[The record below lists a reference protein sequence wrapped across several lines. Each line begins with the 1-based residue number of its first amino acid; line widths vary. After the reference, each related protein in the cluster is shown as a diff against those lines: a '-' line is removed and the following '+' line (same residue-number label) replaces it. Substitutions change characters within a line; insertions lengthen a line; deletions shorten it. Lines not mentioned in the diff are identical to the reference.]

1 MIFVLATNFTPIAKL
16 YENGS
21 GILPFIHYLVSVGLI
36 EEVGK
41 YLGFKTTKSKTKTEI
56 FTNMIY
62 VSLFFTIYEDLMYI
76 GNATYSLNVS
86 LHRAL
91 TPLHLFFNLIMAH
104 YLIKAHEAKQNNN
117 KNKSIILE
125 ITAIAIPII
134 IHGLNDFLITQLKGA
149 TFYPL
154 LFIISYI
161 PLIIYLL
168 KIKNEKTE
176 EIQISKS
183 DKLIKIFKIFLVS
196 FFSILPLMS
205 ISNNTKINTSKLID
219 NSIEITVNSSREE
232 VIDDIIENKQNYV
245 IVNITLKNTTSQ
257 DFSFDNLSFY
267 LIDNTDINIPK
278 SYNKI
283 DINLENPIKANDTV
297 TGELY
302 FKTKY

>member
-1 MIFVLATNFTPIAKL
+1 
-16 YENGS
+16 
-21 GILPFIHYLVSVGLI
+21 
-36 EEVGK
+36 
-41 YLGFKTTKSKTKTEI
+41 
-56 FTNMIY
+56 
-62 VSLFFTIYEDLMYI
+62 
-76 GNATYSLNVS
+76 
-86 LHRAL
+86 
-91 TPLHLFFNLIMAH
+91 
-104 YLIKAHEAKQNNN
+104 
-117 KNKSIILE
+117 
-125 ITAIAIPII
+125 
-134 IHGLNDFLITQLKGA
+134 
-149 TFYPL
+149 
-154 LFIISYI
+154 
-161 PLIIYLL
+161 
-168 KIKNEKTE
+168 
-176 EIQISKS
+176 
-183 DKLIKIFKIFLVS
+183 
-196 FFSILPLMS
+196 MS